1 LCDREEFQQE
11 PDLKLNR
18 QKEEVK
24 ENKKVHIS
32 GEGILKLIFFSYI
45 VRDFSII
52 FSSRFYFDET
62 LTFRYILEEGNL
74 QS

>member
-24 ENKKVHIS
+24 ENKKSPHF
-32 GEGILKLIFFSYI
+32 GRRNFKTDFFSYI